1 MKLVVRNISQ
11 SFGETKALSN
21 VSFELPQGKIFGFVG
36 PNGAGKTT
44 LLRILSGIDVP
55 DKGDAFWNDKSL
67 IEYPDFLRR
76 EVGYMPDLLPS
87 IPDITVLNYLDFY
100 ASAFGYRGKSKDKI
114 IADAI
119 LFAELEGI
127 ENNFIGNLSKGQK
140 QLVSLGRIFIHNP
153 NFIILDEPAAGLDP
167 QNRLKLTQK
176 LKQWNQQ
183 GKTIFISSHILSELE
198 DIVDGVVIIDKG
210 RIIKAGFLADSAKEN
225 KEVDVNNKAKSF
237 ENVMISL
244 DYFEDKPFIVV
255 NADNILIDDGYKPII
270 RQMQDVWNDDEH
282 DVVLLLRNIEGIL
295 GDKPK
300 YGDYRIEG
308 KTIVRNR
315 NKQAI
320 GGYDFVY
327 VGVSIIHPR
336 VFKGCDKEKFSL
348 VEVFDKAE
356 KNGRLGY
363 ALSDRAEFL
372 VGTPEAVEEAEALLN
387 KKINP

>member
-167 QNRLKLTQK
+167 QNRMKLTQK

-198 DIVDGVVIIDKG
+198 DIVDGVVIIDRG
-210 RIIKAGFLADSAKEN
+210 RIIKAGFLADIAKEN
-225 KEVDVNNKAKSF
+225 KEVDVNNKPKSF

-244 DYFEDKPFIVV
+244 AYFEDTKKWVDLLQNLDFVNTVKIIKDKQIEVEIKEDSFNDLLMFINTNNMPIGEIKRAKYLFELEEIYLESTKSNVV
-255 NADNILIDDGYKPII
+255 NSIL
-270 RQMQDVWNDDEH
+270 
-282 DVVLLLRNIEGIL
+282 L
-295 GDKPK
+295 G
-300 YGDYRIEG
+300 
-308 KTIVRNR
+308 
-315 NKQAI
+315 
-320 GGYDFVY
+320 
-327 VGVSIIHPR
+327 
-336 VFKGCDKEKFSL
+336 
-348 VEVFDKAE
+348 
-356 KNGRLGY
+356 
-363 ALSDRAEFL
+363 
-372 VGTPEAVEEAEALLN
+372 EEN
-387 KKINP
+387 